1 MRLIVLAGLVSVE
14 KTELAVMLAQYF
26 VRRGQ
31 TVTLIDN
38 VSRTPMPPVEAVQ
51 QVRIEDDPAPVLL
64 STLENL
70 TSDVVI
76 FAASETVPPD
86 VLFLLLDDVQQ
97 QLPALAVQTLAL
109 IDTRTCDCFP
119 QFRVSLESY
128 ADGVINLPVEWAS
141 VLEEIAG

>member
-1 MRLIVLAGLVSVE
+1 MRLIALAGLVSVE

-51 QVRIEDDPAPVLL
+51 QVRIEDDPAPSLL

-86 VLFLLLDDVQQ
+86 ALFLLLDDVQQ